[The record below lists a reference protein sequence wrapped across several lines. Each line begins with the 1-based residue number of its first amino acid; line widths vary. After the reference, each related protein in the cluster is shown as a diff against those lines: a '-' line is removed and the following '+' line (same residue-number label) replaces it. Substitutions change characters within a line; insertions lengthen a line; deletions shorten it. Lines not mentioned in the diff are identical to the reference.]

1 MRISKYIKVDK
12 NILIEYIYDDGNLIG
27 ESYKVGVNIKN
38 SNYNY
43 IANDVSG
50 TLNTSLNTLFP
61 IDLVNNTYGKF
72 DTSLYSFLQVKDFAS
87 GFPIR
92 HDIIK
97 VHLPINYTF
106 GEYLGFYL
114 RVYAFDVT
122 LRKTYDL
129 SNFYYDITNLD
140 QVGTEPN
147 KDIMGYTNPPLF
159 FQEKLWGKQ
168 ISIEI
173 PSLYALANQRTN
185 GAIKD
190 NTINYNLTSGVGFDL
205 NSPIFLDFQFITSK
219 STVNSVT
226 TYTLNTKN
234 TITIPQSPEFEK
246 IGVRVAE
253 SINGDFFEIYGVY
266 NDNIGDFND
275 FMNRSVYNGN
285 RYYVE
290 YNITMYEQNIR
301 GKSMKIVVTD
311 DFLTKVEYRPIIK
324 YSTTT
329 AIIDIEMN
337 LIDAVD
343 MSQITRRASYGMLQ
357 DQVSKYSLQLMKI
370 NLTNANK
377 PKIYNLKNSISTA
390 PSNNQSTNNLVV
402 ETIKVPYPV
411 LIDKYSIVAK
421 SENSTV
427 NNTTFFG
434 IGKIMIT
441 IYPFDNV
448 IKFILANQI
457 SEGKIDYMDLTNM
470 GEIKLVI
477 KNQNIST
484 EATLFSESGEIDLSK
499 GFLVFKLVSG
509 KINDVRRI
517 YDSGVNVFYII
528 STQQNT
534 SSVIYSGLYKIYD
547 SLDNVGELNQ
557 AQSIDQQNLVPGS
570 DFPFAGNQ
578 DVLSSETAVV
588 TRKTVTT
595 IVSDTG
601 STASFVTIT
610 ADTNQNIV

>member
-97 VHLPINYTF
+97 IHLPINYTF

-114 RVYAFDVT
+114 RVYAFDAT
-122 LRKTYDL
+122 LKKTYDL

-168 ISIEI
+168 ISLEI
-173 PSLYALANQRTN
+173 PSLYALSNQRVN
-185 GAIKD
+185 GSVKS

-205 NSPIFLDFQFITSK
+205 NSPIFLDFQFITNK

-234 TITIPQSPEFEK
+234 TLTIPQSPEFEK
-246 IGVRVAE
+246 IGVKVQE

-275 FMNRSVYNGN
+275 FMSRSIYNGN

-290 YNITMYEQNIR
+290 YIITIYEQNIR
-301 GKSMKIVVTD
+301 GKSMKIVLTD
-311 DFLTKVEYRPIIK
+311 DFLSKVEYRPIIK

-329 AIIDIEMN
+329 AIIDVEMN

-357 DQVSKYSLQLMKI
+357 DQVSKYSIQLMKI
-370 NLTNANK
+370 NLNNANK
-377 PKIYNLKNSISTA
+377 PKIYNLKNSISTTQYN
-390 PSNNQSTNNLVV
+390 SQNNNLVV

-421 SENSTV
+421 SENSIV
-427 NNTTFFG
+427 NKNIFFG

-441 IYPFDNV
+441 IYPFDNIV
-448 IKFILANQI
+448 KFILANQI
-457 SEGKIDYMDLTNM
+457 SDGKIDYMDLTNM
-470 GEIKLVI
+470 GEIKFVI
-477 KNQNIST
+477 KNQNISID
-484 EATLFSESGEIDLSK
+484 ASLFAESGEIDLSS
-499 GFLVFKLVSG
+499 GFLVFKIVSS
-509 KINDVRRI
+509 KINDIRRV
-517 YDSGVNVFYII
+517 YDSGVNVFYIT

-547 SLDNVGELNQ
+547 SLDNVSDLNQ
-557 AQSIDQQNLVPGS
+557 AQSIEQQSAVPGS
-570 DFPFAGNQ
+570 DFPFSGNQ
-578 DVLSSETAVV
+578 DILASETAVV
-588 TRKTVTT
+588 TRKTITT
-595 IVSDTG
+595 IVNDIG
-601 STASFVTIT
+601 STSSFVTVT